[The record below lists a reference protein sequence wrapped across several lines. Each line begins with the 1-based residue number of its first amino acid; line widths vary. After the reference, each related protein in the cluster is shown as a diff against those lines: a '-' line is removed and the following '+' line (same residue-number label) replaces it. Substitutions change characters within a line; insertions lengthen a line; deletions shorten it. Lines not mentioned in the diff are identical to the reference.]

1 MNITHGYASNIV
13 SFGREREMFR
23 NAYLSN
29 FIRIL
34 SIYDVR
40 MDASKRANFF
50 LFFFLFNQVSI
61 IRANE
66 WFFRFVRSCENSL
79 RLIYTKQGCFDSRC
93 FKEM

>member
-1 MNITHGYASNIV
+1 MESRLNITHGYASNIV

-50 LFFFLFNQVSI
+50 LFFFFCLTKSPLSVQMNG
-61 IRANE
+61 
-66 WFFRFVRSCENSL
+66 FFALSGHVKILSV
-79 RLIYTKQGCFDSRC
+79 
-93 FKEM
+93 